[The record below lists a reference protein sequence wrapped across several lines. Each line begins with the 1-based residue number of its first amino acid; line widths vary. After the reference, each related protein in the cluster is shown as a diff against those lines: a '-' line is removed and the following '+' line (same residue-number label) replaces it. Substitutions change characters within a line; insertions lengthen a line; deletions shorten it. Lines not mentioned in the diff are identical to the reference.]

1 MCTKT
6 VWVCDTRGAGV
17 ALHACQAIIPSDKTA
32 EREKQEHSD
41 AAWSDNEES
50 IIGSKKN
57 FQPLNQTNKSCREWQ
72 TEVFEVARRHVMY
85 EFELWGLLFSW
96 FLDLRHFYLSAEHFC
111 LMVERVWVRM
121 CHRPSEIYFFTA
133 QDYLFLIFRNLCLQL
148 RRHICCR
155 FSNQCSLTSR
165 FSLLN
170 HSSLVYSFILSA
182 RNFKMFHDEF

>member
-1 MCTKT
+1 MVGQRRVNHCLKEEFPATQTDKQILSRVIDGGFWSCTS
-6 VWVCDTRGAGV
+6 TRNV
-17 ALHACQAIIPSDKTA
+17 
-32 EREKQEHSD
+32 
-41 AAWSDNEES
+41 
-50 IIGSKKN
+50 
-57 FQPLNQTNKSCREWQ
+57 
-72 TEVFEVARRHVMY
+72 
-85 EFELWGLLFSW
+85 
-96 FLDLRHFYLSAEHFC
+96 
-111 LMVERVWVRM
+111 RVWTLRTSFLMIPGFETLLSERRTFLSHGRKSSSPYVWKLQ
-121 CHRPSEIYFFTA
+121 HRSTEICFFTA

>member
-1 MCTKT
+1 MCTNT

-17 ALHACQAIIPSDKTA
+17 ALHACQVIIPSDKTA
-32 EREKQEHSD
+32 ERKTGTLRRRVVGQRRVNHCLKEEFPATQSDKQILSRVID
-41 AAWSDNEES
+41 GGFWSCTSTRNVRVWTLRTS
-50 IIGSKKN
+50 
-57 FQPLNQTNKSCREWQ
+57 
-72 TEVFEVARRHVMY
+72 
-85 EFELWGLLFSW
+85 
-96 FLDLRHFYLSAEHFC
+96 FLMSAEPFC

-133 QDYLFLIFRNLCLQL
+133 QDYLFLIFHNLCSQL

-182 RNFKMFHDEF
+182 RTFKMFHDEF